1 MIYSIY
7 IHSVVVQGFVSGQ
20 NVLCKPV
27 SLRVALATS
36 SGAAYS
42 RTDANTEYDVVLE
55 NITLLEVKKT
65 ILCCTYEQQKVGE
78 PLRGIIIRPCN

>member
-1 MIYSIY
+1 MIYSSY

-27 SLRVALATS
+27 SLRVALETS

-65 ILCCTYEQQKVGE
+65 ILVAPTNNRKLE
-78 PLRGIIIRPCN
+78 NH

>member
-1 MIYSIY
+1 MIYSSY
-7 IHSVVVQGFVSGQ
+7 IHSVVVKGFVSDQ

-27 SLRVALATS
+27 SLRVALTTS

-55 NITLLEVKKT
+55 NITLLEVKKQFFVAPT
-65 ILCCTYEQQKVGE
+65 NNRKLE
-78 PLRGIIIRPCN
+78 NH

>member
-1 MIYSIY
+1 MIYSSY

-27 SLRVALATS
+27 SLRVALAMS

-42 RTDANTEYDVVLE
+42 RTDANTEYDVALE
-55 NITLLEVKKT
+55 NITLLEV
-65 ILCCTYEQQKVGE
+65 
-78 PLRGIIIRPCN
+78 